1 MSELV
6 FVLVPSALIAL
17 SLLVYCAAWIAA
29 VPSPAATRPSTS
41 AREAAYKAEVERA
54 LDALEEARRSGD
66 LAKLRLTLEDA
77 MYAWL
82 AYSACAPDPDVRESR
97 RRVLLMLAGWH
108 ASLADAPCR

>member
-6 FVLVPSALIAL
+6 FILVPSVLIA
-17 SLLVYCAAWIAA
+17 SALVVYGVAWAMA
-29 VPSPAATRPSTS
+29 SPSVAPARPATS

-54 LDALEEARRSGD
+54 LDALEEARRRAD
-66 LAKLRLTLEDA
+66 RAEMRRALEDA

-82 AYSACAPDPDVRESR
+82 AYSVCAAEPEVRESR
-97 RRVLLMLAGWH
+97 RRVLVMLAGWH